1 MKAGKEK
8 RTGLGDCHIQQSCWV
23 LMEIL
28 VQVPPKF
35 CPSQA
40 LISMVSCLCSRA
52 PGAAMAPVMAV
63 ASIRMVAVNCILN
76 DLGRRDG
83 LERFG

>member
-1 MKAGKEK
+1 
-8 RTGLGDCHIQQSCWV
+8 
-23 LMEIL
+23 
-28 VQVPPKF
+28 
-35 CPSQA
+35 
-40 LISMVSCLCSRA
+40 
-52 PGAAMAPVMAV
+52 MAPVMAV